1 MNTRLSQQAVVN
13 LFRGADTDRSG
24 QIDHRELQRAL
35 SNGVGTPFN
44 ENTVRLMMSM
54 FDRDYSGTI
63 ELNEFVQL
71 VDYVQQWRACFQRFD
86 RDNSGTI
93 DARELQTALRS
104 FGYSLS
110 SNFIHLMVNRFDRTH
125 RGVVA
130 FDDFIHMCVSL
141 QQLTNAFRP
150 YDIRGNGWAQMN
162 FEQFLTAAFSVIV

>member
-1 MNTRLSQQAVVN
+1 
-13 LFRGADTDRSG
+13 
-24 QIDHRELQRAL
+24 
-35 SNGVGTPFN
+35 
-44 ENTVRLMMSM
+44 MMSM
-54 FDRDYSGTI
+54 FDRDYSGMI
-63 ELNEFVQL
+63 ELNEFTQL

-93 DARELQTALRS
+93 DAHELQTALRS

-110 SNFIHLMVNRFDRTH
+110 PNFIRLMVSRFDRTR